1 MWIPGFVKK
10 YVIQEYIAD
19 QKDPITHEHLK
30 FAFTFHDGT
39 KCYRFDKD
47 LNLPISRWGQLQR
60 YLLFLITGMQPDELN
75 ATLDVMQEAIHK
87 GLSDKKN
94 ATVVAALIHE
104 IRRRANK
111 GAAGELAYNIVAVQL
126 VLEGEEPQSF
136 NNDTHLKK
144 VELLMTEEKHGDRF
158 FFQIEEFRTLLK
170 RFNLTEENWTALQ
183 GQYIQEAEQAKER
196 LAMFTQEL
204 A

>member
-1 MWIPGFVKK
+1 
-10 YVIQEYIAD
+10 
-19 QKDPITHEHLK
+19 
-30 FAFTFHDGT
+30 
-39 KCYRFDKD
+39 
-47 LNLPISRWGQLQR
+47 
-60 YLLFLITGMQPDELN
+60 MQPEEMN

-87 GLSDKKN
+87 GLKDQKN

-111 GAAGELAYNIVAVQL
+111 GAAAELAFNIVAVQL
-126 VLEGEEPQSF
+126 VLEGEEAQTF

-144 VELLMTEEKHGDRF
+144 VEMLMEEEKKGDRF
-158 FFQIEEFRTLLK
+158 FFQIPEFQTLLK

-183 GQYIQEAEQAKER
+183 EQYIQEAEQAKER
-196 LAMFTQEL
+196 LKMFTQEL